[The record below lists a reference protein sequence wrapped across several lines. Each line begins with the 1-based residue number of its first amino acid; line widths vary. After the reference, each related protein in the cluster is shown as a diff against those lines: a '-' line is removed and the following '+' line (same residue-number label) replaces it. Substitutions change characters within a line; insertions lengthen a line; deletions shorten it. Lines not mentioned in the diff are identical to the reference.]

1 MYGMSTTCMQCLQ
14 MPEEGARSPGPS
26 IIPGHQHVCV
36 LGTEQGQSHL
46 SSHDVFTLLKRLV
59 RPFPVACHMLC
70 PHL

>member
-1 MYGMSTTCMQCLQ
+1 MSGMSTTCMQCLQ

-26 IIPGHQHVCV
+26 II

-59 RPFPVACHMLC
+59 RPFPVAYHMLC